1 MGFCA
6 LSVAFERREF
16 AIFVVEMKR
25 TTLIILYWSVAL
37 VLFAIVLSSTGY
49 TFAEALFLAS
59 SLLPVA
65 VLFRYLL
72 VQVRFS
78 SRWQGIRNVCFLT
91 LFILTLAFLAVH
103 LAHVI
108 ILSHRQ
114 LFTTELGV
122 SPILLNPIFLLA
134 MLLLIIAG
142 DYFFEQLI
150 REHLPE
156 SEESITFNSDRQSVK
171 LQRKEILYVESCNT
185 ETWIYATEGR
195 RYRNKRSISA
205 WSNLLGRD
213 FIRIHRSYLVR
224 ISACQGREGE
234 NILIGDARLP
244 ISRKYKV
251 EVLQTVLER

>member
-6 LSVAFERREF
+6 LAMAFERREF

-171 LQRKEILYVESCNT
+171 LQRKEILYVESCDT

-205 WSNLLGRD
+205 WANLLGRD

-251 EVLQTVLER
+251 EVLQTVSER